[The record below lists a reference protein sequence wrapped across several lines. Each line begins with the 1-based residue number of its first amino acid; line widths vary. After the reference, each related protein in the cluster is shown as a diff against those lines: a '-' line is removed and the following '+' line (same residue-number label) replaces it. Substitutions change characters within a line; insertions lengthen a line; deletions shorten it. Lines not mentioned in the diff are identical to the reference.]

1 MLNCILLAFFCW
13 KDNWNIFVLLRS
25 SLYLTK
31 CAAQVVIFGQ
41 FSYDQCCHQINLNLS
56 SNFCIVSES
65 SEPGFPL
72 LEVSYPWHFPIL
84 ISETRSATS
93 ILPWNLLSQVPQM
106 GLKKFIFKRY
116 FATDLFL
123 RISKIVDRFGVFQLE
138 SRVKRLRWLH
148 FSS

>member
-1 MLNCILLAFFCW
+1 MKTPEVINLNPIEKMCCGRVCGSNVELYFLAFFCW

-41 FSYDQCCHQINLNLS
+41 FCYDQCCHQINLNLS
-56 SNFCIVSES
+56 SNFCIASKS
-65 SEPGFPL
+65 FDPGFPL

-93 ILPWNLLSQVPQM
+93 ILPWNLLSQVSQM
-106 GLKKFIFKRY
+106 GFKEIY
-116 FATDLFL
+116 
-123 RISKIVDRFGVFQLE
+123 I
-138 SRVKRLRWLH
+138 
-148 FSS
+148 